1 MRPAL
6 LLAALATAI
15 AAAPA
20 AAQPRAAPA
29 GQWLALDCAPS
40 SHAALREQIARLPTM
55 TEAPQGSQQRLCVAE
70 IRLGSPAPFQ
80 RLVVFQSQ
88 GAYWCGTAGCSTFI
102 YGTDPYGVWT
112 DISPQDTMT
121 NAQSDEVRVNRAR
134 AFQGMPRIA
143 IRTGGGGG
151 RAGVAEWGWIPRLG
165 RYSD

>member
-6 LLAALATAI
+6 LLAALATVVAT
-15 AAAPA
+15 PA

-40 SHAALREQIARLPTM
+40 SHAALREEIARLPTM
-55 TEAPQGSQQRLCVAE
+55 TEAPPGSQQRLCVAE
-70 IRLGSPAPFQ
+70 LRLEAPAPFQ

-134 AFQGMPRIA
+134 AFRGMPRLA

-151 RAGVAEWGWIPRLG
+151 QAGVAEWGWIPRLG